1 MEYLETEI
9 AALDAMLGGG
19 IPRGKTVLVCGPHG
33 TGKSILSMQ
42 IAFKS
47 VLNGQRLIIIN
58 FEKNAMKIVKKMNEF
73 GWDFKKH
80 PRSIYFVDC
89 SGNEEVKNDHI
100 NLVKNPSDPNKV
112 LEKLDFVLEKEPDW
126 GGIIL
131 VDDVSTLM
139 VNSSPAEAFKFMRA
153 LQNKVN
159 NGRGVAI
166 AILQK
171 GIFDE
176 KDEKLI
182 EHATDG
188 TIETFFESPRKLAVK
203 RMESSKINE
212 SKISYT
218 VTGKGITFNIG

>member
-47 VLNGQRLIIIN
+47 VLNGQRLIILN
-58 FEKNAMKIVKKMNEF
+58 FEKSAMKIVKKMSEF

-80 PRSIYFVDC
+80 PRSIFFVDC
-89 SGNEEVKNDHI
+89 TGNEEVENDRI
-100 NLVKNPSDPNKV
+100 NRVKNPSDPNEV

-126 GGIIL
+126 DGVIL

-139 VNSSPAEAFKFMRA
+139 INSSPTEAFKFMRA

-166 AILQK
+166 AVLQK

-188 TIETFFESPRKLAVK
+188 TIEAFLGSPKKLAVK
-203 RMESSKINE
+203 RMGSSKINE

-218 VTGKGITFNIG
+218 VTEKGIKFNIG

>member
-19 IPRGKTVLVCGPHG
+19 IPRGKTVLVCGPRG

-47 VLNGQRLIIIN
+47 VLNGQRLIVLN
-58 FEKNAMKIVKKMNEF
+58 FEKNAMKIVKKMSEF

-89 SGNEEVKNDHI
+89 SGNEKVENDRI
-100 NLVKNPSDPNKV
+100 NLVNNPSNPNEV

-126 GGIIL
+126 DGVIL

-139 VNSSPAEAFKFMRA
+139 INSSPAEAFKFMRA

-166 AILQK
+166 VVLQK

-188 TIETFFESPRKLAVK
+188 TIETFFGSPKKLTVK

-218 VTGKGITFNIG
+218 VTEKGIRFNIG